1 MQPVTIIRVQT
12 PVCAVPGVLLPVR
25 GHCAVR
31 GVRDAHV
38 SRPCTATPVL
48 SCHDVLAVAADLFTP
63 PCSEPRRATSPRKKK
78 KTDAPRTAPH
88 AAPTP
93 PFVLPPLFCP
103 LWPALSFCNE
113 AREAGDS
120 RLVFPHAYLHNKQS
134 VLGLSR
140 LFAGPCSVSAAGTA
154 IVAVAGSPFLLH
166 HTDSSGAGCCVD
178 RACLCLLSVWSC
190 LSAGRLSPQHT
201 PAPPLLALLTVH
213 SRLFLVLARQL
224 L

>member
-78 KTDAPRTAPH
+78 ENRRAAHRAARRTHAPLCFA
-88 AAPTP
+88 
-93 PFVLPPLFCP
+93 PFVLPPLAGPFFLQRGAGGWRQSP
-103 LWPALSFCNE
+103 RFPA
-113 AREAGDS
+113 
-120 RLVFPHAYLHNKQS
+120 
-134 VLGLSR
+134 R
-140 LFAGPCSVSAAGTA
+140 LFTQQTERAGLVPPFRWPVFCVCCWDSYCCGSWVSFSLTSHRQFG
-154 IVAVAGSPFLLH
+154 
-166 HTDSSGAGCCVD
+166 
-178 RACLCLLSVWSC
+178 RRMLC
-190 LSAGRLSPQHT
+190 
-201 PAPPLLALLTVH
+201 
-213 SRLFLVLARQL
+213 
-224 L
+224 

>member
-63 PCSEPRRATSPRKKK
+63 PCSEPRRAAPHRREKKRKQ
-78 KTDAPRTAPH
+78 TRRAPRRTPH
-88 AAPTP
+88 PR
-93 PFVLPPLFCP
+93 PPLFCP

>member
-12 PVCAVPGVLLPVR
+12 PVCAVPGCFCPSAAIVRCAGYATHTSPARAPPRRSCRATTSSLSRPTYLLLP
-25 GHCAVR
+25 AP
-31 GVRDAHV
+31 
-38 SRPCTATPVL
+38 SR
-48 SCHDVLAVAADLFTP
+48 AAPHRREKKRKQTRRA
-63 PCSEPRRATSPRKKK
+63 PRRTPHPR
-78 KTDAPRTAPH
+78 
-88 AAPTP
+88 
-93 PFVLPPLFCP
+93 PPLFCP

-113 AREAGDS
+113 AREAGGS